1 MREFA
6 IALVLITAALF
17 GWVLGSEADEI
28 AFRDFAVLAG
38 ALIVIV
44 SFQVL
49 LLYGVSRILRKFAP
63 NWQSSIL
70 LGVTSA
76 LLAANAYFFAFYT
89 LELPTEYRVT
99 CAVLAGAAFLILMSM
114 PRARAFVCLFGA
126 VMFLM
131 SFGQYAFT
139 RATLVGVD
147 VTAETISL
155 PINTKRNVY
164 LIGFESLQSPN
175 AYRQN
180 YGIEKPPHVE
190 FLKKLG
196 FRVLDHAYSAERST
210 LRSYSR
216 IFEFRRSTKQ
226 DDLGERSVFVND
238 NSTFR
243 SFRDS
248 GYNIQMLYKN
258 NYFPVT
264 PSNVTYAF
272 PPPAFDACDE
282 MGSYYFYGLCSK
294 KVSEWINETIL
305 GSKKISWKPQIPLLR
320 KRVDVVVKSG
330 EPWFTWTHIKH
341 PFHTHGYMRHPD
353 PEYAAKFKRMVQ
365 DAMPVIADNME
376 KTVGYIVERDP
387 GAVIVVIGDHGTHL
401 FRGDEDKVRKA
412 VYSGDPVW
420 PMKAIL
426 EDQHGINFAVYP
438 ADFCVN
444 RMSGPFSSRF
454 LVENLI
460 ACLNGNDTPTEE
472 ERKRARTINFL
483 GELSDTADL
492 RAKAENLNGQTH

>member
-1 MREFA
+1 M
-6 IALVLITAALF
+6 
-17 GWVLGSEADEI
+17 
-28 AFRDFAVLAG
+28 
-38 ALIVIV
+38 
-44 SFQVL
+44 
-49 LLYGVSRILRKFAP
+49 
-63 NWQSSIL
+63 
-70 LGVTSA
+70 
-76 LLAANAYFFAFYT
+76 
-89 LELPTEYRVT
+89 
-99 CAVLAGAAFLILMSM
+99 
-114 PRARAFVCLFGA
+114 
-126 VMFLM
+126 
-131 SFGQYAFT
+131 
-139 RATLVGVD
+139 
-147 VTAETISL
+147 
-155 PINTKRNVY
+155 
-164 LIGFESLQSPN
+164 
-175 AYRQN
+175 
-180 YGIEKPPHVE
+180 
-190 FLKKLG
+190 
-196 FRVLDHAYSAERST
+196 LDHAYSAERST
-210 LRSYSR
+210 LRSYAR
-216 IFEFRRSTKQ
+216 IFEFKRSTKQ

-248 GYNIQMLYKN
+248 GYDIQMLYKN

-282 MGSYYFYGLCSK
+282 MGPYYFYGLCSK
-294 KVSEWINETIL
+294 KVSAWVNDKIL

-320 KRVDVVVKSG
+320 KRVDVVVESG
-330 EPWFTWTHIKH
+330 KPWFTFTHIKH

-365 DAMPVIADNME
+365 DAMPVIAENME

-483 GELSDTADL
+483 GELSDASDL
-492 RAKAENLNGQTH
+492 RAKAGSLDGQTH